1 MNKNNYLIE
10 LSESEYTDIGRVD
23 FVDQPQPQKV
33 FSAIWELESQIN
45 NGGFDQY
52 FRYVEPASIAF
63 ATSALRAIGANACA
77 AIVQRAQTHVFG
89 SQLPLSQDDSNERL
103 DALGD
108 DAQAQLNEI
117 DQAFF
122 AYPNN
127 LTELLFAYVAS
138 YPETFGPIPN
148 DTESA

>member
-10 LSESEYTDIGRVD
+10 LSGSERTDFGRVD
-23 FVDQPQPQKV
+23 FADQPGPQKV

-52 FRYVEPASIAF
+52 FRYVEPASIAY
-63 ATSALRAIGANACA
+63 ATSALHAIGANACA

-89 SQLPLSQDDSNERL
+89 SQLPISQDDSYDRL
-103 DALGD
+103 DALSD
-108 DAQAQLNEI
+108 NAQAQLNEI

-122 AYPNN
+122 AYPDN
-127 LTELLFAYVAS
+127 LTELLFAHVAS
-138 YPETFGPIPN
+138 HPEAFGPTPN
-148 DTESA
+148 DIESA